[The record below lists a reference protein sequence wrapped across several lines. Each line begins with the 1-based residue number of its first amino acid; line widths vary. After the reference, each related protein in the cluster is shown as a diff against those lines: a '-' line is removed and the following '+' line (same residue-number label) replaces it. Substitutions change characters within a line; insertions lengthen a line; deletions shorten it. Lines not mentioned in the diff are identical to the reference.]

1 MVLAI
6 ATLLY
11 CYPLHDYYTTMLL
24 CCYVGDCSTMQGLV
38 MALFID
44 WPERDWSFVF
54 YNITSHHIDW
64 AKYKSGEVQAVR
76 DKTMQ
81 SSDFQHFPQISKNI
95 CLLIYIQSRQQSRQ
109 MWCTV
114 GAQSAGTN
122 TQRNTLNSAG
132 WSYIA
137 IFACLVVLDD
147 WLIGM
152 MTKECYRW

>member
-1 MVLAI
+1 MI

-24 CCYVGDCSTMQGLV
+24 SWWLLHDARISNGSLHRLARKRLV
-38 MALFID
+38 VCVLQH
-44 WPERDWSFVF
+44 
-54 YNITSHHIDW
+54 NTTSHYIEQNISLV
-64 AKYKSGEVQAVR
+64 KSRHWETGQ
-76 DKTMQ
+76 DN
-81 SSDFQHFPQISKNI
+81 HQIFNTSHKSKKNM
-95 CLLIYIQSRQQSRQ
+95 CLLSFIQSRQQSRQ